1 MAWPVYKP
9 PSGIPASGL
18 PARGGSATGNGWGGP
33 AAGNGNDRPP
43 RPRTAA
49 DSKKSAQIAADP
61 VAMAEI
67 TRRKMAKEERSAE
80 LTEFLERVA
89 LNLPGENSAAPDGEL
104 ALRVSA
110 AVHALDRL
118 EGKPQQT
125 NKNLNVNVLDG
136 LSTDDQRAVLEALNA
151 LPGSAGRASEGD
163 AETHL

>member
-1 MAWPVYKP
+1 MA
-9 PSGIPASGL
+9 A
-18 PARGGSATGNGWGGP
+18 
-33 AAGNGNDRPP
+33 
-43 RPRTAA
+43 
-49 DSKKSAQIAADP
+49 
-61 VAMAEI
+61 I

-163 AETHL
+163 AETHH